1 MADNITFSH
10 VPVLLG
16 QCLEGLLT
24 DPEGIYVDCTL
35 GGGGHSERI
44 VQALRGNGRLICIDR
59 DEDAIRAA
67 SARLAPYRDRITFV
81 HRNFSEVG
89 EILAELGIEKITGA
103 LADLGVSSYQLDTP
117 QRGFSYL
124 HDAPLDMRMD
134 TSASLSAYR
143 VVNEYPEEEL
153 YRILRDYGEERFAK
167 RIAGLIVQRRAEK
180 PIERTREL
188 CEIASEAIPAKFKN
202 DGHPARRTF
211 QAIRIEVNGELEI
224 IPSTV
229 HRLTNLLAPGGRLCI
244 ITFHSLEDRL
254 VKEAFAEEA
263 KGCTCPKDFPVCVC
277 GKVPKVKILT
287 KKPITADEEELIQN
301 SRSHSA
307 KLRIAEKL

>member
-188 CEIASEAIPAKFKN
+188 CEIASEAIPGKFKN

-229 HRLTNLLAPGGRLCI
+229 RRLTNLLAPGGRLCI